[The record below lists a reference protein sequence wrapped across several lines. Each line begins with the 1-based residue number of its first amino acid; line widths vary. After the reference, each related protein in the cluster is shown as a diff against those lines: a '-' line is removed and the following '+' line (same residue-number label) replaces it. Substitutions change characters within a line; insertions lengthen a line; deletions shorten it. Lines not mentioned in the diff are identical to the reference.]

1 MCIRDRN
8 QSLSNGRGIK
18 GLHKSVNLI
27 ERVDTLHEALTMYD
41 DFLKSMIKDE
51 PKGDND
57 RELIELWR
65 AERKVLKDMLNATK
79 LAKWI
84 DHGAAVIKAKRDA
97 HGDE

>member
-1 MCIRDRN
+1 MSIHK
-8 QSLSNGRGIK
+8 QYIK
-18 GLHKSVNLI
+18 ALHPF
-27 ERVDTLHEALTMYD
+27 EVDTLHEALTMYD